1 MRIEE
6 AEGRSNSVF
15 KILLLHHETA
25 LRPRQTMSPYQK
37 WVPNVY
43 EILEERDPAAC
54 LQRSAAGL
62 RASDLGCRCI
72 RNWTGMRKVCHC
84 SVFIIQTCRA
94 RIGRNIVTRWEDA
107 GNLYRCFSCVIN
119 YHILWSVI
127 ASIGSY
133 KTRLKHPILW

>member
-6 AEGRSNSVF
+6 AEGRSNPVF

-43 EILEERDPAAC
+43 EIWKRGALQPAYNVRLQVSAPVILGADASEIGLECAKYVIVQHYLN
-54 LQRSAAGL
+54 LQSEN
-62 RASDLGCRCI
+62 RA
-72 RNWTGMRKVCHC
+72 
-84 SVFIIQTCRA
+84 
-94 RIGRNIVTRWEDA
+94 NIVTRWEDA
-107 GNLYRCFSCVIN
+107 GNLYRCFSCVIS

-127 ASIGSY
+127 ASIGSF